1 MYWCN
6 IYELK
11 NGFKFVYDECNDGIL
26 DKFVNWC
33 WRNKK
38 LIENY
43 SSVWVTDLP
52 DREDIV
58 YIPKI

>member
-1 MYWCN
+1 MSWYS

-11 NGFKFVYDECNDGIL
+11 NGFKFVYDECNNDIL
-26 DKFVNWC
+26 GRFVNWC
-33 WRNKK
+33 WDNKK
-38 LIENY
+38 LIDNY
-43 SSVWVTDLP
+43 SSVREIDLP